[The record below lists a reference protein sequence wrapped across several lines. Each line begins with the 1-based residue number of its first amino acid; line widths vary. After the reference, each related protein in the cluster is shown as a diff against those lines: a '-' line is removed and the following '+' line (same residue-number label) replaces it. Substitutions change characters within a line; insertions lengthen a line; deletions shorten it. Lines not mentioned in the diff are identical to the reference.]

1 MKFIIQIHHLSYKI
15 ADIVF
20 KMSDNLHDFSIIIF
34 LALNISAYSSSAE
47 ITSVGF
53 LAMNY

>member
-20 KMSDNLHDFSIIIF
+20 NMSDNPHDFSIIIF